1 MPQTTLSTQPEY
13 RNIRSNYYSD
23 KSADTT
29 EVGTIITT
37 FKSIDNVYDNSY
49 VPGFGVTGSY
59 KNISGNADTPNNPD
73 YQYIGYIY
81 CDGALYNIEDYPA
94 LYKAIGNEYGG
105 EARKGLQI
113 LDGGSGYNGTTTITF
128 DPPAGYD
135 PQNPGD
141 LEVIEAGLT
150 VVDGVISSIYVL
162 KLGFGYT
169 STPSFTL
176 NDAGSGVGF
185 DLQINLN
192 ANGQVEDVTQDNVFN
207 YLGETG
213 LGTFNVPDLKARKI
227 VGYGNVYGPGSP
239 TIGLI
244 SVGAG
249 ANSVGGKWL
258 LDKDAQEGLFS
269 LGSITTTGYTD
280 VTDTTSTR
288 ITGSQTVNVTLG
300 AKRLQGVPEHSHFAY
315 HTYPGS
321 DVQSLG
327 AYSGDRYLVEYKQ
340 SNGKLYQFFPVGGIA
355 FEHTHALLKQP
366 LADNT
371 VATYDVLDWVPGA
384 EGTGS
389 VKYNSDG
396 ADYYFASGSAAAG
409 TYELVTYIPPTTFKP
424 FNTGSVIGGRTV
436 FLGGVP
442 IIEYNELN
450 DYTTAQTDTPLTFPD
465 NWEKMIIQVAG
476 GGGSGSNGLSD
487 GNSGSASSVTIG
499 SDLTVS
505 CGGGEKGYANT
516 TGGSGGE
523 ISITGDASSLVAVL
537 QQKNEDGSAGNSG
550 PYYIAS
556 YASNPQTGGDGGN
569 NTGSFATNDGT
580 DGINSYVE
588 DGGYTGSGTFTS
600 DGDLSLSTA
609 YYFTNIQITVAGARG
624 GNSSCNLPGGNGNV
638 LVLDVNNPSNG
649 IDISFE
655 VGTAGTYAGGATDG
669 AYGANGGQ
677 YGSPN
682 GSGTYGGS
690 GGGATAIKIGSSI
703 VAGAGGGGG
712 AGGYD
717 PGYNACGD
725 NGGGNNTPGW
735 NSNNP
740 LKTNANLFGGS
751 GQKGGNAGCNGGGG
765 GGGGGGIATSTYTI
779 NGGGEGGGGGGGA
792 GHGGGYGGGRGM
804 SAFKTSIFGD
814 DYVSSTD
821 TNSGGGYVSYA
832 WEEDRSY
839 WSNGGG
845 GGGAGGYVY
854 ILADKDQMPSA
865 SQASITVGS
874 GGSSISGVSA
884 GGSGF
889 VQIGFGEVVGYEGGS
904 SSVTVGDIVIAASEG
919 VNIFTSGS
927 GSGTT
932 GGFKLPTTQLP
943 EVEFV
948 GGGGG
953 TNAAASVSLTGGKVS
968 GITLDAGGNG
978 YTAVPE
984 VRIKHGAGTGAYAT
998 ASINQATGVVTDVTL
1013 SNTVTPAEYTH
1024 YVKFG
1029 GTDQERFIVIKE
1041 QNCTNVSRFSIK
1053 VARGNGV
1060 NGGDKPENGGDE
1072 LKIYYNTDSSLNF
1085 TSLIDTIVDIDGSK
1099 SPEISSSYDGN
1110 GSGTEATKWYWYTI
1124 DLPEGAR
1131 TETTR
1136 FKIVQSRN
1144 TPSSLNDNGGDSDHF
1159 GICDFIYEYIEVT
1172 ELQFIPAAGAI
1183 PASADQLS
1191 YTIDGSPL
1199 SIYSSG
1205 ATGLDATFTLSSQN
1219 PIVPTAAIDPD
1230 YPVPVI
1236 EPYHLCKYL
1245 IKAF

>member
-29 EVGTIITT
+29 EIGTIITT

-49 VPGFGVTGSY
+49 VPGFGATGSY
-59 KNISGNADTPNNPD
+59 QNTSGNADTPNNPD

-81 CDGALYNIEDYPA
+81 CDGALYKIEDYPA
-94 LYKAIGNEYGG
+94 LYQAIGNEYGG

-113 LDGGSGYNGTTTITF
+113 LNGGSGYDGLTTITF

-135 PQNPGD
+135 PANPGD
-141 LEVIEAGLT
+141 LEVIQAGLT
-150 VVDGVISSIYVL
+150 IVDGVIDSIYVL
-162 KLGFGYT
+162 NLGFGYT
-169 STPSFTL
+169 SVPNYTL
-176 NDAGSGVGF
+176 SNAGGGVGF

-192 ANGQVEDVTQDNVFN
+192 ADGQVEDITQNNVLN

-213 LGTFNVPDLKARKI
+213 LGTFNVPDLKAKKI

-249 ANSVGGKWL
+249 ADSVGGKWL
-258 LDKDAQEGLFS
+258 FDKDAQEGLFS

-288 ITGSQTVNVTLG
+288 IIGSQTVNVTLG

-321 DVQSLG
+321 DVQSL
-327 AYSGDRYLVEYKQ
+327 ASYSGDRYMVEYKQ

-371 VATYDVLDWVPGA
+371 VATYDVFDWVPGA

-409 TYELVTYIPPTTFKP
+409 TYELVTYIPPTTFKT

-450 DYTTAQTDTPLTFPD
+450 TYTTTQTNTPLTFPET
-465 NWEKMIIQVAG
+465 WQKMIIQVAG

-487 GNSGSASSVTIG
+487 GNSGSASSLTIG
-499 SDLTVS
+499 SDLIIS
-505 CGGGEKGYANT
+505 CGGGEKGYANG
-516 TGGSGGE
+516 TGGSGGT
-523 ISITGDASSLVAVL
+523 ISITGNSSSVVSVL
-537 QQKNEDGSAGNSG
+537 QQKNEDGSAGNTG
-550 PYYIAS
+550 PYYIS
-556 YASNPQTGGDGGN
+556 DYPNNPDVAGEGGN
-569 NTGSFATNDGT
+569 NTGALATNDGS
-580 DGINSYVE
+580 DGAHSFVNDS
-588 DGGYTGSGTFTS
+588 GYSGSGTLTSNGNINLTTGYTFTK
-600 DGDLSLSTA
+600 
-609 YYFTNIQITVAGARG
+609 IEITLAGARG
-624 GNSSCNLPGGNGNV
+624 GGSSCSLPGGSGNV
-638 LVLDVNNPSNG
+638 LKLAYKNPSNG
-649 IDISFE
+649 IDLN
-655 VGTAGTYAGGATDG
+655 YALGSAG
-669 AYGANGGQ
+669 AYAASGGSGGYGSNGGSK
-677 YGSPN
+677 GNPG

-690 GGGATAIKIGSSI
+690 GGGATAAKIGGSI

-725 NGGGNNTPGW
+725 NGTGNNTPGW
-735 NSNNP
+735 NSNTP
-740 LKTNANLFGGS
+740 LATTANLFPGG
-751 GQKGGNAGCNGGGG
+751 GQNGGNAGCNGGGG
-765 GGGGGGIATSTYTI
+765 GGGGGGIATSSYVV

-804 SAFKTSIFGD
+804 SAYKSNLFD
-814 DYVSSTD
+814 LVSSSD
-821 TNSGGGYVSYA
+821 TNTGNGYVSYY

-854 ILADKDQMPSA
+854 ILADKSQMPSA
-865 SQASITVGS
+865 SSASITVGS
-874 GGSSISGVSA
+874 AGSGVSGTS
-884 GGSGF
+884 GGGAGF
-889 VQIGFGEVVGYEGGS
+889 VQVGFGEIVGYEGGS
-904 SSVTVGDIVIAASEG
+904 SSVTVGDLVIAASEN

-932 GGFKLPTTQLP
+932 GGFLLPTTQLP

-953 TNAAASVSLTGGKVS
+953 NNAAASVSLTGGKVS
-968 GITLDAGGNG
+968 AITLDAGGN
-978 YTAVPE
+978 
-984 VRIKHGAGTGAYAT
+984 
-998 ASINQATGVVTDVTL
+998 
-1013 SNTVTPAEYTH
+1013 
-1024 YVKFG
+1024 
-1029 GTDQERFIVIKE
+1029 
-1041 QNCTNVSRFSIK
+1041 
-1053 VARGNGV
+1053 
-1060 NGGDKPENGGDE
+1060 
-1072 LKIYYNTDSSLNF
+1072 
-1085 TSLIDTIVDIDGSK
+1085 
-1099 SPEISSSYDGN
+1099 
-1110 GSGTEATKWYWYTI
+1110 
-1124 DLPEGAR
+1124 
-1131 TETTR
+1131 
-1136 FKIVQSRN
+1136 
-1144 TPSSLNDNGGDSDHF
+1144 
-1159 GICDFIYEYIEVT
+1159 
-1172 ELQFIPAAGAI
+1172 
-1183 PASADQLS
+1183 
-1191 YTIDGSPL
+1191 
-1199 SIYSSG
+1199 
-1205 ATGLDATFTLSSQN
+1205 
-1219 PIVPTAAIDPD
+1219 
-1230 YPVPVI
+1230 
-1236 EPYHLCKYL
+1236 
-1245 IKAF
+1245 